1 MKETK
6 VTIYKK
12 SNVKTSSMHKK
23 ELLRTAVY
31 CRVSTEHEA
40 QKSSLLIQKK
50 AFEDL
55 VKKEPR
61 LLLTE
66 VYMDQGKSGGSREKR
81 EAFNQMIRHCYEGKI
96 DLVIT
101 KSISRFGRN
110 LADTAECIR
119 DLKGLGVPVYFEEEH
134 LNTMD
139 PSADLVIFMLAA
151 IAQEELNAHSR
162 SIRWVLQQSAC
173 LGKPS
178 RAVCYGYEKNQDA
191 QWKIVPSEAEKIQ
204 LIFQMAAEQN
214 LYEELIY
221 RLNDMERKEGSSFTW
236 NKNKVYRI
244 LKKEEYMGDIL
255 THKTISIDYLT
266 HRQVKNKGL
275 SVQYYI
281 KDHHEPIIS
290 RELFHTVQAVL
301 WDRYRCKKIQ
311 KDTEKI
317 TYIY

>member
-1 MKETK
+1 
-6 VTIYKK
+6 
-12 SNVKTSSMHKK
+12 MHKK

-81 EAFNQMIRHCYEGKI
+81 EVFNQMIRHCYEGKI

-139 PSADLVIFMLAA
+139 PSADLVIF
-151 IAQEELNAHSR
+151 
-162 SIRWVLQQSAC
+162 
-173 LGKPS
+173 
-178 RAVCYGYEKNQDA
+178 
-191 QWKIVPSEAEKIQ
+191 
-204 LIFQMAAEQN
+204 QMAAEQN

-244 LKKEEYMGDIL
+244 
-255 THKTISIDYLT
+255 
-266 HRQVKNKGL
+266 
-275 SVQYYI
+275 
-281 KDHHEPIIS
+281 
-290 RELFHTVQAVL
+290 
-301 WDRYRCKKIQ
+301 
-311 KDTEKI
+311 
-317 TYIY
+317 

>member
-1 MKETK
+1 M
-6 VTIYKK
+6 
-12 SNVKTSSMHKK
+12 
-23 ELLRTAVY
+23 
-31 CRVSTEHEA
+31 
-40 QKSSLLIQKK
+40 LIQKK

-81 EAFNQMIRHCYEGKI
+81 AAFNQMIRHCHEGKI

-119 DLKGLGVPVYFEEEH
+119 ELKGLGVPVYFEEEH

-139 PSADLVIFMLAA
+139 PSADLV
-151 IAQEELNAHSR
+151 
-162 SIRWVLQQSAC
+162 
-173 LGKPS
+173 
-178 RAVCYGYEKNQDA
+178 
-191 QWKIVPSEAEKIQ
+191 
-204 LIFQMAAEQN
+204 IFQMAAEQN

-244 LKKEEYMGDIL
+244 
-255 THKTISIDYLT
+255 
-266 HRQVKNKGL
+266 
-275 SVQYYI
+275 
-281 KDHHEPIIS
+281 
-290 RELFHTVQAVL
+290 
-301 WDRYRCKKIQ
+301 
-311 KDTEKI
+311 
-317 TYIY
+317 